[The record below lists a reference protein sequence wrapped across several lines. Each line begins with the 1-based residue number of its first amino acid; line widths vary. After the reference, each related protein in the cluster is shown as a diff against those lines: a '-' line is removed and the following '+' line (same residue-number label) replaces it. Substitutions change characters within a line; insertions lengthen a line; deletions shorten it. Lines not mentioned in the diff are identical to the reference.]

1 MQTQETVKKPML
13 QGQRTALVTG
23 ASSGIGAA
31 LARQLAA
38 VGWNLVLVARN
49 EERLERIASD
59 LRRQHAV
66 TVDVLAQDLAQSDSA
81 HRILAWTRQNE
92 RTVDLLVNNAG
103 AGSSGPVIE
112 ADDAVYERLIALN
125 ITSLTELSRL
135 YAADMVRR
143 RQGQILNVASTGA
156 YQPGPYTAVYY
167 AAKSYVHSFSLA
179 LAEELRGTGVS
190 VSLLCPGATATEF
203 SSRAGKADLTSAM
216 PASQVAY
223 AAVQG
228 LKKQQGLIIPGF
240 SNRIVII
247 LSKVLPGHWLARMVA
262 RIQKPLLLD

>member
-1 MQTQETVKKPML
+1 MI

-38 VGWNLVLVARN
+38 DGWNLALVARN
-49 EERLERIASD
+49 AERLELIASD
-59 LRRQHAV
+59 LLRQHAV
-66 TVDVLAQDLAQSDSA
+66 SVEILAQDLAQSDA
-81 HRILAWTRQNE
+81 AQRILEWTRQNE

-135 YAADMVRR
+135 YAVDMVRR
-143 RQGQILNVASTGA
+143 GRGQILNVASTGA

-167 AAKSYVHSFSLA
+167 AAKAYVHSFSLA

-216 PASQVAY
+216 PAAQVAR

-228 LKKQQGLIIPGF
+228 LLRRQRLIIPGF
-240 SNRIVII
+240 GNRLVIV
-247 LSKVLPGHWLARMVA
+247 LSKILPGHWLAWMVA
-262 RIQKPLLLD
+262 RIQKPLLLG

>member
-1 MQTQETVKKPML
+1 MIKPMI

-38 VGWNLVLVARN
+38 DGWNLALVARN
-49 EERLERIASD
+49 AERLELIASD
-59 LRRQHAV
+59 LLRQHAV
-66 TVDVLAQDLAQSDSA
+66 SVEILAQDLAQSDA
-81 HRILAWTRQNE
+81 AQRILEWTRQNE

-135 YAADMVRR
+135 YAVDMVRR
-143 RQGQILNVASTGA
+143 GRGQILNVASTGA

-167 AAKSYVHSFSLA
+167 AAKAYVHSFSLA

-216 PASQVAY
+216 PAAQVAR

-228 LKKQQGLIIPGF
+228 LLRRQRLIIPGF
-240 SNRIVII
+240 GNRLVIV
-247 LSKVLPGHWLARMVA
+247 LSKILPGHWLAWMVA
-262 RIQKPLLLD
+262 RIQKPLLLG